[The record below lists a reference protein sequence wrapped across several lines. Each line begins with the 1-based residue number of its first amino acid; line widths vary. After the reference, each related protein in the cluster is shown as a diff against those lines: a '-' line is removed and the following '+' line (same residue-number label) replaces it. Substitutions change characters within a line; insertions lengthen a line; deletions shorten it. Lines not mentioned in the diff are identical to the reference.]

1 MKKTYAELERE
12 AYITGDTELAK
23 LYAAAE
29 DRQDSD
35 DLEREIEE
43 LRSDL
48 DEANATLEEI
58 KDLVRYV

>member
-1 MKKTYAELERE
+1 MKTYKELERE
-12 AYITGDTELAK
+12 AYITGNTALAK
-23 LYAAAE
+23 IYADADE
-29 DRQDSD
+29 IQDSD

-43 LRSDL
+43 LRNDL